1 MGNWKTPDD
10 LKYAKSDEWLRI
22 EAETGTFGLTD
33 YAQDQLNDIVYLEFS
48 VNIGEKIA
56 KGAKFGAVESVK
68 AASDLYA
75 PIGGTVTELNTSLEK
90 EPEKI
95 NSDPFGSA
103 WLIKIKID
111 NIAEAESLMDAAA
124 YIAYCDSR

>member
-1 MGNWKTPDD
+1 MGKWKTPDD
-10 LKYAKSDEWLRI
+10 LKYARSDEWLRI
-22 EAETGTFGLTD
+22 EGDTGTIGISD

-48 VNIGEKIA
+48 VSVGEKIA
-56 KGAKFGAVESVK
+56 KGGKFGAVESVK

-75 PIGGTVTELNTSLEK
+75 PIGGVVTEINSALEK

-95 NSDPFGSA
+95 NADAFGSA

-124 YIAYCDSR
+124 YAAYCDSR